1 MYENVSALAASCC
14 IFPRQY
20 HTLSHEMHQTHE
32 IKVEQVV
39 FQHSFSWFNLFFRLN
54 KYYNYLIEKK
64 KQFIKVPNLIKVYFF
79 I

>member
-32 IKVEQVV
+32 IKVQQVV
-39 FQHSFSWFNLFFRLN
+39 PQLFVV
-54 KYYNYLIEKK
+54 
-64 KQFIKVPNLIKVYFF
+64 QFIFSFK
-79 I
+79 